1 MRSAYTLFTLAC
13 LGAGLGAP
21 LGTTSGTARAQ
32 GVTIFGGQTDC
43 TTWTRD
49 VAARTAA
56 AEWVFGFLSGYNA
69 ALAGSRN
76 VLEPYTTEI
85 LTRGIDRFCEQNPK
99 ERIAT
104 GAVQLALEVKRR
116 AGLR

>member
-1 MRSAYTLFTLAC
+1 MRSAFTIITLLAC
-13 LGAGLGAP
+13 LGGAH
-21 LGTTSGTARAQ
+21 AQ

-43 TTWTRD
+43 ATWTRD
-49 VAARTAA
+49 VGARGPAS
-56 AEWVFGFLSGYNA
+56 EWVFGFLSGYNA
-69 ALAGSRN
+69 ALAGSKN
-76 VLEPYTTEI
+76 VLEPYSTET
-85 LTRGIDRFCEQNPK
+85 LTKGIDKFCAQFPN